1 MTEKEQKKSSGA
13 GKFFLGAA
21 LGAAVGAIASKF
33 IKFDTTD
40 DEEEELDIEV
50 AESKP
55 EPKKPEPKKPAIKSK
70 TKKESTK

>member
-55 EPKKPEPKKPAIKSK
+55 EPKKPAIKSK